1 MKEQN
6 QRKGN
11 NMKEHFIVE
20 LANYLYKINQN
31 GIIMTD
37 YEKAF
42 EFVKEGYEKIEFTP
56 NEIILDVMNQY
67 DKINRQA
74 KFAEDVE

>member
-1 MKEQN
+1 
-6 QRKGN
+6 
-11 NMKEHFIVE
+11 MKEHFIVE

-31 GIIMTD
+31 GIIISD

-42 EFVKEGYEKIEFTP
+42 EFVKEGYEKIDFTP

-67 DKINRQA
+67 DKITRQA
-74 KFAEDVE
+74 QFVEEA

>member
-31 GIIMTD
+31 GIVMSD

-42 EFVKEGYEKIEFTP
+42 EFVKENYQNIDFTP

-67 DKINRQA
+67 DTITHQA

>member
-31 GIIMTD
+31 GIVMSD

-42 EFVKEGYEKIEFTP
+42 EFVKENYQNIDFTT
-56 NEIILDVMNQY
+56 NDIILDVMNQY
-67 DKINRQA
+67 DTITHQA

>member
-1 MKEQN
+1 
-6 QRKGN
+6 
-11 NMKEHFIVE
+11 MKEHFIVE

-31 GIIMTD
+31 GIIISD

-42 EFVKEGYEKIEFTP
+42 EFVKEGYEKIDFTP
-56 NEIILDVMNQY
+56 SEIILDVMNQY
-67 DKINRQA
+67 DTITHQA